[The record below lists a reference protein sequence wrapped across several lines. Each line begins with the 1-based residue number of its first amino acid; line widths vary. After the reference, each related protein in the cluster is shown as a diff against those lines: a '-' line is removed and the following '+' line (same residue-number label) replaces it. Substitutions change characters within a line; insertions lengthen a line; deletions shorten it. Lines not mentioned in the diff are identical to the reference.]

1 MVSFL
6 LTFISQ
12 GLANATYNKE
22 FWLDQTIELGP
33 EIHDHQLAKT
43 MKEKTA
49 FEVNQDEM
57 DRIDKIL
64 QSAQKMRPLSGLC
77 TCLTKK

>member
-1 MVSFL
+1 MIAEIGGLFAIVSYL

-22 FWLDQTIELGP
+22 FWQDQPIELGP

-43 MKEKTA
+43 MKEKTS
-49 FEVNQDEM
+49 FEVSKDEM
-57 DRIDKIL
+57 DRIHTIL
-64 QSAQKMRPLSGLC
+64 QSA
-77 TCLTKK
+77 